1 MQFKQFIKEE
11 KNVTPD
17 IRDHNLVILYGMPA
31 SGKSSVLKYGLI
43 NLPNIQ
49 VLTSDKWTELLAHK
63 EKKDLS
69 NAETT
74 SDLHRR
80 VSPKF
85 DIHRYNATHV
95 RNRANIVIEKIG
107 SSYQKLLDLIVKSQ
121 ADGFR
126 VVLVWVKVDLE
137 TSIKAN
143 QTRNRRVPTEAI
155 EISYKN
161 TLQHF
166 NQLVDKVEEAWII
179 DNDTRPNF
187 NDFRSSRYIKR
198 IK

>member
-1 MQFKQFIKEE
+1 MQFKDFFTEE

-31 SGKSSVLKYGLI
+31 SGKSAVLKYGLI

-49 VLTSDKWTELLAHK
+49 VLTSDKWTELLARK

-69 NAETT
+69 NPENTNE
-74 SDLHRR
+74 LHHR

-95 RNRANIVIEKIG
+95 RNRSNIVIEKIG
-107 SSYQKLLDLIVKSQ
+107 SSYQKLLDLIKQSQ

-126 VVLVWVKVDLE
+126 IVLVWVKVDLK
-137 TSIKAN
+137 TSIEAN
-143 QTRNRRVPTEAI
+143 QKRNRNVPEERI
-155 EISYKN
+155 INSYKN
-161 TLQHF
+161 TEMHF

-179 DNDTRPNF
+179 DNDTHPNF
-187 NDFRSSRYIKR
+187 QDFRSSRYIKR

>member
-1 MQFKQFIKEE
+1 MQFKDFFTEARA
-11 KNVTPD
+11 VTPD

-31 SGKSSVLKYGLI
+31 SGKSAVLKHGLI

-49 VLTSDKWTELLAHK
+49 VLTSDKWVELLAHK
-63 EKKDLS
+63 EKKDLK
-69 NAETT
+69 NPEHTAE
-74 SDLHRR
+74 LHHK

-85 DIHRYNATHV
+85 DIHRYNASHV
-95 RNRANIVIEKIG
+95 RNRSNIVIENVG
-107 SSYQKLLDLIVKSQ
+107 RNYQKLLNLITKSQ

-126 VVLVWVKVDLE
+126 IVLVWVKVDLE

-143 QTRNRRVPTEAI
+143 KARNRTVPSEVI

-161 TLQHF
+161 TQQHF

-179 DNDTRPNF
+179 NNTTHPDF
-187 NDFRSSRYIKR
+187 KDFRSSQYITR

>member
-1 MQFKQFIKEE
+1 MQFKEFIKEE
-11 KNVTPD
+11 RNVTPD
-17 IRDHNLVILYGMPA
+17 ISDHNLVILYGMPA
-31 SGKSSVLKYGLI
+31 SGKSAVLKYGLI

-49 VLTSDKWTELLAHK
+49 VLTSDKWTELLAYK

-69 NAETT
+69 DPENTGE
-74 SDLHRR
+74 LHRR

-85 DIHRYNATHV
+85 DVHRYNATHV
-95 RNRANIVIEKIG
+95 RNRSNIVIEKIG

-126 VVLVWVKVDLE
+126 IVLVWVKVDLQ
-137 TSIKAN
+137 TSINAN
-143 QTRNRRVPTEAI
+143 QTRNRRVPAKAI

-187 NDFRSSRYIKR
+187 QDFRSSKYIKR